1 MWRPGRNWKFAPGL
15 AASGIQAGR
24 FFKLG
29 GQGAS
34 PCSLPPC
41 KGISKT
47 LTLIP
52 RNIIKSWKYTWYPI
66 FHLLK
71 HIYHSK
77 ITFFLPAYLTLSD
90 HGAVFDFCR
99 DFLGSRRELYSF
111 RNIFS
116 SKNVFFPFTLS
127 SIRFPKVPRGF
138 SAVLR
143 SGYSVWF
150 QVFSTI
156 QHFSKF
162 EFGKCFAKPN
172 SNTYQR

>member
-1 MWRPGRNWKFAPGL
+1 MVRNKIGGWRQWSRTADSIRFLTRLDNVQLSEVPQDSGCSRAVLDRNFVTNQTHQ
-15 AASGIQAGR
+15 SI
-24 FFKLG
+24 
-29 GQGAS
+29 
-34 PCSLPPC
+34 
-41 KGISKT
+41 
-47 LTLIP
+47 
-52 RNIIKSWKYTWYPI
+52 WKYTWYLY
-66 FHLLK
+66 FHL
-71 HIYHSK
+71 SK
-77 ITFFLPAYLTLSD
+77 RVSQSKMIFFIFICLTCAD